1 MKMTSNLFASALRAG
16 EGLSRAEASDL
27 REHAVKAELPIS
39 SILPRINPPTRK
51 LDPYHILALAESIHA
66 LGLLEPLV
74 VDECHRLLAGA
85 HRYMALQLLTVS
97 SHEQPDKWEEI
108 MPEPAPAGILE
119 QLSSL
124 QLTTDLVL
132 VRVIAFDSTRDSRL
146 ALAIEIAENEE
157 RRNYSVKEVRGM
169 ADRLKQN
176 GFRAAMGR
184 PKIGELSMVHT
195 LTAVTG
201 KSRSSIYRMLA
212 DEDAPAKSV
221 PTDTVSPAAMS
232 DKVCLSALE
241 KWLSKRGQ
249 ALGDHPARAA
259 AQELVELIRE
269 LAG

>member
-1 MKMTSNLFASALRAG
+1 MKKTSNYFANAFRAG

-39 SILPRINPPTRK
+39 SILPRANPPTRE

-85 HRYMALQLLTVS
+85 HRYMALQLLRVS
-97 SHEQPDKWEEI
+97 SYDQPEKWDEI
-108 MPEPAPAGILE
+108 MPTPAPVGVLE

-124 QLTTDLVL
+124 RLATDLVPVHVL
-132 VRVIAFDSTRDSRL
+132 AFDSARDPRL
-146 ALAIEIAENEE
+146 ALAIEVAENEE

-184 PKIGELSMVHT
+184 PKLNELSMIHT

-201 KSRSSIYRMLA
+201 KSRSSVYRMLA
-212 DEDAPAKSV
+212 DEDAPTKSV
-221 PTDTVSPAAMS
+221 PTDTVSPAAMF

-259 AQELVELIRE
+259 AQELVRLIRDLE
-269 LAG
+269 G

>member
-1 MKMTSNLFASALRAG
+1 MKMASNLFANALRAG

-39 SILPRINPPTRK
+39 SILPRANPPTRE

-85 HRYMALQLLTVS
+85 HRYIALQLLTVT
-97 SHEQPDKWEEI
+97 SHDQPHKWNEL
-108 MPEPAPAGILE
+108 MPGPAPVGVLE

-124 QLTTDLVL
+124 QLQSDLVP
-132 VRVIAFDSTRDSRL
+132 VRVLAFDSTRDPRL
-146 ALAIEIAENEE
+146 AFAIEVAENEE

-169 ADRLKQN
+169 ADRLKSN

-184 PKIGELSMVHT
+184 PKVGELSMIHT
-195 LTAVTG
+195 ITAVTG
-201 KSRSSIYRMLA
+201 KSRSSVYRMLA
-212 DEDAPAKSV
+212 DEGAPAKSV
-221 PTDTVSPAAMS
+221 PVDTLSLAAKL
-232 DKVCLSALE
+232 DNACLSALE
-241 KWLSKRGQ
+241 KWLNKRGQ

-259 AQELVELIRE
+259 AQELVELISG
-269 LAG
+269 LVG